1 MAITIQTSGPIEE
14 KGAFVPRNKNFIQM
28 LKDIQ
33 DEIDDQTDEYID
45 QVQKAIFSALR
56 FCERF
61 PFYFNESREIVFT
74 TLRGKNRYG
83 REVNPFIAEAVQI
96 VDVYLYDKPSHKFK
110 LLRIDPIILESS
122 ESEWDRGIPTRY
134 AYFEQKLVLSPIPDA
149 SYSIRLILSPMRIKE
164 IETMQEDSIWFLEAY
179 ELIKTRAKYELY
191 TNILKEP
198 QMAAAAF
205 AMFQEQLEA
214 LTIETSRRKNLFQ
227 IQHTDF

>member
-83 REVNPFIAEAVQI
+83 REVNPF
-96 VDVYLYDKPSHKFK
+96 
-110 LLRIDPIILESS
+110 
-122 ESEWDRGIPTRY
+122 
-134 AYFEQKLVLSPIPDA
+134 
-149 SYSIRLILSPMRIKE
+149 
-164 IETMQEDSIWFLEAY
+164 
-179 ELIKTRAKYELY
+179 
-191 TNILKEP
+191 
-198 QMAAAAF
+198 
-205 AMFQEQLEA
+205 
-214 LTIETSRRKNLFQ
+214 
-227 IQHTDF
+227 

>member
-1 MAITIQTSGPIEE
+1 
-14 KGAFVPRNKNFIQM
+14 
-28 LKDIQ
+28 
-33 DEIDDQTDEYID
+33 
-45 QVQKAIFSALR
+45 
-56 FCERF
+56 
-61 PFYFNESREIVFT
+61 
-74 TLRGKNRYG
+74 
-83 REVNPFIAEAVQI
+83 
-96 VDVYLYDKPSHKFK
+96 K